1 MAVRNPYETYR
12 NQSVMLASREELT
25 LMLYNGCA
33 NFIRKAM
40 AAIDE
45 SDVQE
50 AHTNIIKA
58 QNIITELMSTLNM
71 DYEVS
76 KGLMSLYTYM
86 LDRLI
91 EANINKDKEIL
102 TEVLDMAV
110 DLSETW
116 SQAMSMT
123 GRKKV
128 SAKG

>member
-45 SDVQE
+45 SEVQE